1 MKRIITVL
9 ISLVVCLAVSAQV
22 PDTLLVKQVKHLEK
36 QAQKL
41 QNSNWSL
48 QKKVKQLEENTDL
61 IKKELEQGRASFEK
75 AGQELEAVKTSLS
88 QHQADSD
95 TRFTSL
101 EKWSK
106 STMLWLIIILGALV
120 VVLLVLCLVNRNKM
134 HAGMMKLEAKVDNTR
149 DALELEI
156 KEVKKIHDTDL
167 EGIKKAIDELKK
179 K

>member
-9 ISLVVCLAVSAQV
+9 ISMVVCLAVSAQV
-22 PDTLLVKQVKHLEK
+22 PDTLLVKQVKSLEK
-36 QAQKL
+36 QAKKL

-61 IKKELEQGRASFEK
+61 IKKEMEQGRASFEK

-88 QHQADSD
+88 QHQTDSD
-95 TRFTSL
+95 TRFASL

-106 STMLWLIIILGALV
+106 STMLWLIIILGVLAIA
-120 VVLLVLCLVNRNKM
+120 LLVLYLVSRSKM
-134 HAGMMKLEAKVDNTR
+134 NTGMTKLEAKVDNMR

-156 KEVKKIHDTDL
+156 KEVKKTHDTDL
-167 EGIKKAIDELKK
+167 EGIKKAVDELKK